1 MSGFWCESNS
11 TCFKLNI
18 VKTTA
23 NFFDRSIRDT
33 PRPAP
38 DPGKVAA
45 CAGCCGPVRDSFSAV
60 FGPRRHGRRRLL
72 AVFLGSFMALVLC
85 LNTGDFDY
93 LMTRLKF
100 SWTAAR

>member
-1 MSGFWCESNS
+1 M
-11 TCFKLNI
+11 
-18 VKTTA
+18 KTIA
-23 NFFDRSIRDT
+23 RLFDSSIRDT

-38 DPGKVAA
+38 DPGKAAA
-45 CAGCCGPVRDSFSAV
+45 CAGCCGPVRDSYSAV